1 MPKVLEKMYLCKI
14 FQKKMMNNIVAIVGR
29 PNVGKSTLFNR
40 MIQRRDAIVDSTPG
54 VTRDRNYGK
63 SEWNGKEF
71 SVIDTGGY
79 VRGSDDVFEGEI
91 RKQVELAIDE
101 ADVIIFV
108 VDVEEGITPM
118 DDTVARLLRKV
129 TKPVILAVNKVD
141 NSMREKDALEF
152 YNLGLGDYFTF
163 ASISGSGTGDLLDA
177 VVNAFPEK
185 PIEEDTDSDLPR
197 FAVVGRPNAGKSSFI
212 NSLIGRDRYIVTDI
226 AGTTRDSIDTKFDRF
241 GFEFNL
247 VDTAGIR
254 RKAKVK
260 EDLEFYSVMRS
271 VRAIEHADVCI
282 LIIDATRGFEGQ
294 DQSIFWLAEKN
305 RKGVVILVNKWDLV
319 EKDTMSTRDYENKIK
334 EELMPFTDVPILFV
348 SALTKQRLLK
358 ALEATVEVFEAR
370 KQRIP
375 TSKFND
381 YMLKVIEG
389 NPPPALKGKYVKIKY
404 CMQLPTATPQF
415 VFFAN
420 LPQYVKEPYKRF
432 LENKI
437 RENWDFSGVPID
449 VYIRE
454 K

>member
-1 MPKVLEKMYLCKI
+1 
-14 FQKKMMNNIVAIVGR
+14 MNNIVAIVGR
-29 PNVGKSTLFNR
+29 PNVGKSTFFNR
-40 MIQRRDAIVDSTPG
+40 LIQRREAIVDSVSG

-79 VRGSDDVFEGEI
+79 IKGSDDIFEAEI
-91 RKQVELAIDE
+91 RRQVELAIDE
-101 ADVIIFV
+101 ADAIIFV

-118 DDTVARLLRKV
+118 DAEVAKLLRKV
-129 TKPVILAVNKVD
+129 TKPILLAVNKVD
-141 NSMREKDALEF
+141 NAMREKDAVEF
-152 YNLGLGDYFTF
+152 YNLGLGEYFTI
-163 ASISGSGTGDLLDA
+163 ASISGSGTGDLLDKL
-177 VVNAFPEK
+177 VEVLPEL
-185 PIEEDTDSDLPR
+185 PETTEEEVLPR
-197 FAVVGRPNAGKSSFI
+197 FCVVGRPNAGKSSFI
-212 NSLIGRDRYIVTDI
+212 NALIGEDRFVVTDI
-226 AGTTRDSIDTKFDRF
+226 AGTTRDSIDTRYNRF

-271 VRAIEHADVCI
+271 VRAIEHSDVCI
-282 LIIDATRGFEGQ
+282 LLIDATRGFEGQ

-305 RKGVVILVNKWDLV
+305 RKGVIILVNKWDLV
-319 EKDTMSTRDYENKIK
+319 EKDTMSTRDYEAKIR
-334 EELMPFTDVPILFV
+334 EELQPFTDVPIIFT

-358 ALEATVEVFEAR
+358 ALEETVKVFENR

-381 YMLKVIEG
+381 YMLKLIEAY
-389 NPPPALKGKYVKIKY
+389 PPPALKGKYVKIKY
-404 CMQLPTATPQF
+404 CMQLPTPTPQF

-437 RENWDFSGVPID
+437 REHWDFSGVPID
-449 VYIRE
+449 IYIRE

>member
-1 MPKVLEKMYLCKI
+1 
-14 FQKKMMNNIVAIVGR
+14 MNNIVAIVGR
-29 PNVGKSTLFNR
+29 PNVGKSTFFNR
-40 MIQRRDAIVDSTPG
+40 LIQRREAIVDSVSG

-79 VRGSDDVFEGEI
+79 IKGSDDVFEAEI
-91 RKQVELAIDE
+91 RRQVELAIDE
-101 ADVIIFV
+101 ADAIIFV

-118 DDTVARLLRKV
+118 DAEVAKLLRKV
-129 TKPVILAVNKVD
+129 TKPILLAVNKVD
-141 NSMREKDALEF
+141 NAMREKDAIEF
-152 YNLGLGDYFTF
+152 YNLGLGEYFTI
-163 ASISGSGTGDLLDA
+163 ASISGSGTGDLLDKL
-177 VVNAFPEK
+177 VEVLPEL
-185 PIEEDTDSDLPR
+185 PDTPEEVEALPR
-197 FAVVGRPNAGKSSFI
+197 FCVVGRPNAGKSSFI
-212 NSLIGRDRYIVTDI
+212 NALIGEDRYIVTDI
-226 AGTTRDSIDTKFDRF
+226 AGTTRDSIDTRYNRF

-271 VRAIEHADVCI
+271 VRAIEHSDVCI
-282 LIIDATRGFEGQ
+282 LLIDATRGFEGQ

-305 RKGVVILVNKWDLV
+305 RKGVIILVNKWDLV
-319 EKDTMSTRDYENKIK
+319 EKDTMSTRDYENKIR
-334 EELMPFTDVPILFV
+334 EELQPFTDVPIIFT

-358 ALEATVEVFEAR
+358 ALEETVKVFENR

-381 YMLKVIEG
+381 FMLKLIEAY
-389 NPPPALKGKYVKIKY
+389 PPPALKGKYVKIKY
-404 CMQLPTATPQF
+404 CMQLPTPTPQF

-449 VYIRE
+449 IYIRE

>member
-1 MPKVLEKMYLCKI
+1 
-14 FQKKMMNNIVAIVGR
+14 MNNIVAIVGR

-40 MIQRRDAIVDSTPG
+40 LIQRREAIVDSVSG

-118 DDTVARLLRKV
+118 DETVSKLLRKV
-129 TKPVILAVNKVD
+129 TKPVLLAVNKVD
-141 NSMREKDALEF
+141 NAMREKDAVEF

-163 ASISGSGTGDLLDA
+163 ASISGSGTGELLDA
-177 VVNAFPEK
+177 LIEAFPDK
-185 PIEEDTDSDLPR
+185 PEPVQEEVPLPR

-212 NSLIGRDRYIVTDI
+212 NALIGKERFMVTDI
-226 AGTTRDSIDTKFDRF
+226 AGTTRDAIDTKFDRF

-271 VRAIEHADVCI
+271 VRAIEHADICI
-282 LIIDATRGFEGQ
+282 LVIDATRGFEGQ

-305 RKGVVILVNKWDLV
+305 RKGIVILVNKWDLV
-319 EKDTMSTRDYENKIK
+319 EKDTMSTRDYEAKIRK
-334 EELMPFTDVPILFV
+334 EIEPFTDVPILFV

-358 ALEATVEVFEAR
+358 ALEASVQVFENR

-389 NPPPALKGKYVKIKY
+389 YPPPALKGKYVKIKY
-404 CMQLPTATPQF
+404 CMQLPTPTPQF

-420 LPQYVKEPYKRF
+420 LPQYVKDPYKRF

-449 VYIRE
+449 IYIRE